1 MHTSDPRRES
11 GLPPRSDSASEKT
24 PGHSFP
30 AIDGLRALAV
40 VSVVLFHLDARLL
53 PGGFSGVDVFFVISG
68 FVVTASLL
76 RYRQQNFGEFTSK
89 FYARR
94 ILRIFPPLI
103 ACLLI
108 TTALTVAFV
117 PKSWLSESIDSV
129 AKGAFFGIGNIS
141 LILSQD
147 GYFSPRTEFNPF
159 VHTWSLG
166 VEEQFYL
173 LCPALIFLWL
183 RWRSASSFK
192 GVVARGCLWLVATI
206 SLAISIYQ
214 TSTWHAAAFYL
225 LPSRFWELAC
235 GALLCLHHLDG
246 KGPVSRNRWH
256 GILGWFGMGLVF
268 LGFFKAHEAGFPF
281 PWSLAPVIGTLLLI
295 HSIAGTTETRG
306 LLQNVLASR
315 PVLWIGVR
323 SYSIYL
329 WHWPIFA
336 LLRWTS
342 GLQSVPTMVIG
353 LSLSFLLGDLSYR
366 WIETPSRRRH
376 HLAGDSTKK
385 VLLVGIASISL
396 AWGVST
402 LLFTFSKHLTLCR
415 TGDVH
420 QWFPRL
426 KISHAQRSSTFEGR
440 TIFVFGDSHG
450 PAYSTALSGI
460 SEKGAEVVLI
470 CQGGK
475 PVADL
480 LRPVFPRLQENS
492 WWQNGFAKIRSQAR
506 PGDVILLASLR
517 MNRLCDQW
525 GPFDA
530 SHIESQQNGIQASK
544 DRQEALFE
552 ATEVMD
558 SLSTLPISVVM
569 DAPLPILPA
578 PPFRCSD
585 WFNRGN
591 PGCKPGLAISRDSLQ
606 KLRAPVMASIRQL
619 TKQFPRLEVWDSFE
633 PLCPGDTFSAFDAQG
648 LPLLIDGDHLSAH
661 GNRVVYPG
669 LENILLRLW
678 SSKPNPTSDTTP
690 SSVRIP
696 I

>member
-1 MHTSDPRRES
+1 MQTSDPRRES
-11 GLPPRSDSASEKT
+11 CLPPQSNLPSEKNS
-24 PGHSFP
+24 GHSLP

-40 VSVVLFHLDARLL
+40 VSVVLFHLNAKLL

-68 FVVTASLL
+68 YVVTASLL
-76 RYRQQNFGEFTSK
+76 RHRQESFGEFASK

-94 ILRIFPPLI
+94 VLRIFPPLV

-117 PKSWLSESIDSV
+117 PKSWLSEAIDSV
-129 AKGAFFGIGNIS
+129 AQGAYFGIGNIA
-141 LILSQD
+141 LTWSQD

-173 LCPALIFLWL
+173 VCPALIFLWL
-183 RWRSASSFK
+183 RWRSASSNL
-192 GVVARGCLWLVATI
+192 GVIARTSLWLVA
-206 SLAISIYQ
+206 AISFAISVYQ
-214 TSTWHAAAFYL
+214 TSVSHAAAYYL

-235 GALLCLHHLDG
+235 GALLCFHHLDG
-246 KGPVSRNRWH
+246 NRPDSGNRWH
-256 GILGWFGMGLVF
+256 GILGWCGMGLVF
-268 LGFFKAHEAGFPF
+268 LGFLRAHEAGFPF
-281 PWSLAPVIGTLLLI
+281 PWSLAPVIGTLFLI
-295 HSIAGTTETRG
+295 HSIAGTKETTG
-306 LLQNVLASR
+306 ILQNVLTSR

-342 GLQSVPTMVIG
+342 GLQSIPTMIIG
-353 LSLSFLLGDLSYR
+353 LGLSFLLGDLSYR

-376 HLAGDSTKK
+376 HLAEDSTKK
-385 VLLVGIASISL
+385 VLLVGIAIISL
-396 AWGVST
+396 AWGIST
-402 LLFTFSKHLTLCR
+402 LLFTFGKHLTLCR
-415 TGDVH
+415 TGDVK
-420 QWFPRL
+420 QWFPKL
-426 KISHAQRSSTFEGR
+426 KISHVEHPGAFEGR

-450 PAYSTALSGI
+450 PAYTTALSSIG
-460 SEKGAEVVLI
+460 EKGAKVVLI

-480 LRPVFPRLQENS
+480 LRPVTPPLRENP
-492 WWQNGFAKIRSQAR
+492 WWKDGFAKIRSQAQS
-506 PGDVILLASLR
+506 GDVILLASLR

-525 GPFDA
+525 GPFDTA
-530 SHIESQQNGIQASK
+530 HIEYHQNSTQAAK
-544 DRQEALFE
+544 NRQAALLE
-552 ATEVMD
+552 ATEVLD
-558 SLSTLPISVVM
+558 SLHTLPVSVLM

-591 PGCKPGLAISRDSLQ
+591 PSCKPGLSISRDSLQ
-606 KLRAPVMASIRQL
+606 KLRAPVMSSLHQL
-619 TKQFPRLEVWDSFE
+619 TKRFPRLEVWDSFDA
-633 PLCPGDTFSAFDAQG
+633 LCPGDTFSAFDARG
-648 LPLLIDGDHLSAH
+648 LPVLIDGDHLSAH
-661 GNRVVYPG
+661 GNRVVYPS

-678 SSKPNPTSDTTP
+678 SPKPNPTSDTTHP
-690 SSVRIP
+690 AVRIP